1 MVNIKYNALYTD
13 NLGCEKAVVYFSK
26 KGLQLDIRGCS
37 FENEYLDFDFV
48 AKSSNEAKHL
58 FYMKDNELID
68 YVLDIKIPLI
78 LTHSNTEYSEKFLLS
93 VERHRNHYKNTLSF
107 LSKDRNY
114 SVKGYDL
121 EELFFKM
128 KRELPKGYN
137 IKSYLLSI
145 FNNKGENNK
154 FDNIFQESVL

>member
-1 MVNIKYNALYTD
+1 MVNIKYNVLYMD
-13 NLGCEKAVVYFSK
+13 NLGCEKVVVYFFK
-26 KGLQLDIRGCS
+26 KGFQLDIRGCS

-48 AKSSNEAKHL
+48 VKFLNEVKYF

-68 YVLDIKIPLI
+68 YVLDIKILLI
-78 LTHSNTEYSEKFLLS
+78 LMYSNIEYLEKFLLS
-93 VERHRNHYKNTLSF
+93 VERYRNYYKNIFFF
-107 LSKDRNY
+107 LLKDRNY

-128 KRELPKGYN
+128 KRELLKGYN
-137 IKSYLLSI
+137 IKSYFLFI

-154 FDNIFQESVL
+154 FDNIF